1 LPLLTD
7 AHNEKKKIQLG
18 NWHVNKEKN
27 YSYIKYIICVLF
39 FFFMCVLERGKLNK
53 KRKKEEK
60 KKKKI

>member
-27 YSYIKYIICVLF
+27 YSYIKYII
-39 FFFMCVLERGKLNK
+39 MCDLERLKLNK